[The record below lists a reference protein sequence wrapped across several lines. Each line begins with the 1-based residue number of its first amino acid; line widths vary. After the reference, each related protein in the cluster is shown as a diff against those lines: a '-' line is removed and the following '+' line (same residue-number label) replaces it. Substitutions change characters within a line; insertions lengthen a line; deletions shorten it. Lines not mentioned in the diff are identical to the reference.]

1 MKTRVLSGLIML
13 PLLVVVFING
23 YVLYAA
29 AFIIALMAVKE
40 FYNGF
45 KAIGIRTSY
54 PVAVVATVCLFAIGI
69 ANDVWLRMDGEMS
82 RGWIDILA
90 RSGDKLYLLWF
101 FGCMSVCMLYM
112 FRVKEIKME
121 DAMATLVSIFYIV
134 FFSFHIGLISQDPV
148 MNIMVWF
155 VIISAF
161 GTDITAYFSGY
172 LFGKHK
178 LCPNISPKKTVEG
191 AIGGALG
198 SIVLCMIFGYFF
210 AKDT

>member
-54 PVAVVATVCLFAIGI
+54 PVAVVATVCLFSMGI

-112 FRVKEIKME
+112 FRVKEIKMGRCNGNSCE
-121 DAMATLVSIFYIV
+121 HILHCILQLPYRSYLTRSGDEYNGLVRY
-134 FFSFHIGLISQDPV
+134 
-148 MNIMVWF
+148 
-155 VIISAF
+155 
-161 GTDITAYFSGY
+161 YFSVRNGY
-172 LFGKHK
+172 NGLLFR
-178 LCPNISPKKTVEG
+178 LSVRQTQAVSEYQP
-191 AIGGALG
+191 
-198 SIVLCMIFGYFF
+198 
-210 AKDT
+210 